1 MARTKKTAKKQKDNS
16 EEGRAMRGEKSDGGM
31 DLATFPGK
39 DTDTAAAKDALS
51 ILEGKGKCFQTF
63 HLLGSISL
71 VDLSSLVTTR
81 CRLRND
87 FVPIQVRVL
96 RQVKVRTRCQ
106 TARRR
111 VEQQRGPGQ

>member
-1 MARTKKTAKKQKDNS
+1 MARTKKTAKKQKDDS

-63 HLLGSISL
+63 HLGSISL

-96 RQVKVRTRCQ
+96 HHVKVRTRCQ

-111 VEQQRGPGQ
+111 MERQRGPGQ

>member
-1 MARTKKTAKKQKDNS
+1 
-16 EEGRAMRGEKSDGGM
+16 MRGEKSDGGM

-39 DTDTAAAKDALS
+39 DTDTAAKDALS
-51 ILEGKGKCFQTF
+51 ILEGTGKCFQTF
-63 HLLGSISL
+63 HLDSISL